1 MKLSKKEKDF
11 YQQLDVNITI
21 SESTHI
27 DMVVEEVYPK
37 LKMANDNARI
47 SKLNLKLILLN
58 LYKNYQS
65 LYILCHLLKVFGFTY
80 LSRFCTDRWVFKK
93 LEQL

>member
-37 LKMANDNARI
+37 LKMANALH
-47 SKLNLKLILLN
+47 SHLIHIFTINHYMILTSLFF
-58 LYKNYQS
+58 KN
-65 LYILCHLLKVFGFTY
+65 
-80 LSRFCTDRWVFKK
+80 
-93 LEQL
+93 